1 MKRVLKTIVLLVVA
15 IVIGTSLSFATM
27 PLVTPQSV
35 TSTTQTTAT
44 TNSATTNAVTNETN
58 ATTTQLTTAQ
68 VQESARNSLAN
79 ANGTADDLLSDVE
92 TTNTVGA
99 RQSGV
104 QSTNATTMKSVNEV
118 STSSSN
124 PDFGINEVLNVI
136 IIAIGLILILLSV
149 AILIRLK

>member
-35 TSTTQTTAT
+35 TSTTQTT
-44 TNSATTNAVTNETN
+44 NSTVTNATANETN